1 MIGERWNRKIA
12 MSNSLNV
19 MFLEHGTKTSRNITL
34 VDIVDTNQTDEMIS
48 KIDFR
53 VLQKKVKIFV
63 GESTLVKVKT
73 FAASIGESFF
83 QSAKVFVSESK
94 GFIGL

>member
-12 MSNSLNV
+12 MSNSLNA
-19 MFLEHGTKTSRNITL
+19 MFLEHGAKTSRNIAL

-63 GESTLVKVKT
+63 GES
-73 FAASIGESFF
+73 
-83 QSAKVFVSESK
+83 
-94 GFIGL
+94 